1 MIGADARGD
10 WNELAARLR
19 PYIAR
24 RLASPGDVDDVLQ
37 DVLLRMHRGLSDLA
51 DEQRF
56 GPWVY
61 RIAHNAVVDHHRKR
75 ERHAVAPSDDAPG
88 DAIHPVAAARE
99 EIDLGHELAQ
109 HLAFFIARLP
119 SPYREAITLVELEG
133 MSQVAAA
140 RMLGIS
146 VSGMKSRVQRGRAKL
161 RTILEACCEF
171 GIDARRR
178 VVACKPRPQG
188 DVPDG
193 CCPTGCDEDA

>member
-19 PYIAR
+19 PFIAR
-24 RLASPGDVDDVLQ
+24 RLSSPGDVDDVLQ
-37 DVLLRMHRGLSDLA
+37 DVFLRMHRGLPELA

-61 RIAHNAVVDHHRKR
+61 RIAHNAVVDHHRKH
-75 ERHAVAPSDDAPG
+75 ERRSVVIDDDAATSP
-88 DAIHPVAAARE
+88 ATSARE
-99 EIDLGHELAQ
+99 EIDVGHELAQ
-109 HLAFFIARLP
+109 HLAFFVARLP

-140 RMLGIS
+140 RMLDIS

-161 RTILEACCEF
+161 RAMLEACCEF
-171 GIDARRR
+171 GIDARHR
-178 VVACKPRPQG
+178 VIACKPRPQG
-188 DVPDG
+188 DVPAG
-193 CCPTGCDEDA
+193 CCPTGCDEDS